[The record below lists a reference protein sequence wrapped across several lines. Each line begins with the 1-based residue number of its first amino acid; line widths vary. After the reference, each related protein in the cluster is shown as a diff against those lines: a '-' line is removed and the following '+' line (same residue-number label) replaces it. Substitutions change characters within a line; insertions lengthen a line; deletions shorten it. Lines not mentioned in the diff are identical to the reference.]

1 MEDRK
6 YKILEDS
13 FIIFNGKKLYRIQ
26 ATENFSEIRKG
37 DIGGYVESPINL
49 AHRGYCWIYDDS
61 IVCGNA
67 HVCENA
73 EVRDK
78 SIVMGDVYI
87 GGYALVSNSDI
98 SDNAVLFEC
107 ATFTNLDGNRERNK
121 VYGKARIT
129 SGWPI
134 FGGGADIASKKD
146 FLHVENMGIS
156 QDKSVLYYK
165 SNKGNISV
173 VYDGRVYSS
182 ISEFS
187 NALKKLY
194 SNSIEVLTE
203 FEHLNR
209 LASARIN

>member
-26 ATENFSEIRKG
+26 AIDNFSDIRKG
-37 DIGGYVESPINL
+37 DIGGYVESTRNL
-49 AHRGYCWIYDDS
+49 ARFGNCWIYDDS

-67 HVCENA
+67 HVCDNA
-73 EVRDK
+73 EIHNNSV
-78 SIVMGDVYI
+78 VMDDVFI
-87 GGYALVSNSDI
+87 GGYALGSNSDI
-98 SDNAVLFEC
+98 FENALLFEC

-121 VYGKARIT
+121 IHGNVKINA
-129 SGWPI
+129 GWPI
-134 FGGGADIASKKD
+134 FGGGADIASNKD
-146 FLHVENMGIS
+146 FLHIENMGIS

-165 SNKGNISV
+165 SNKGNIRV
-173 VYDGRVYSS
+173 IYDGKIYNS

-194 SNSIEVLTE
+194 SNSIGVLTE